1 MAKVKSLNISR
12 REFRG
17 LLAENY
23 GKPGEPSGEPWYG
36 EGKYV
41 QHLTPG
47 ILLMVGFCGRPVRRT
62 NSQPIRTLIGI
73 TCPGCTR
80 AARRIAK
87 RVAADNVAA
96 AATPETRKAP
106 DGC

>member
-23 GKPGEPSGEPWYG
+23 GKPNEPGGEPWYG
-36 EGKYV
+36 EGEYV

-47 ILLMVGFCGRPVRRT
+47 IFMMISFCGREIRST
-62 NSQPIRTLIGI
+62 SSQPIRTLIGI
-73 TCPGCTR
+73 TCPSCTR
-80 AARRIAK
+80 VLKRIIRRVEADKVKAQEAAQ
-87 RVAADNVAA
+87 
-96 AATPETRKAP
+96 
-106 DGC
+106 

>member
-17 LLAENY
+17 LLTENY
-23 GKPGEPSGEPWYG
+23 GKPGEPGGQPWFG
-36 EGKYV
+36 EGRYV

-47 ILLMVGFCGRPVRRT
+47 ILLMVGLCGREVRRT
-62 NSQPIRTLIGI
+62 NSQPIRTLVGI

-80 AARRIAK
+80 VLKRINRRIE
-87 RVAADNVAA
+87 ADNK
-96 AATPETRKAP
+96 ATGSSKEAP
-106 DGC
+106 AVID